1 MDGDTTTSTAT
12 MTSTTMTSSTGTTA
26 SGSGSAPITH
36 AIVSPLMHGLKP
48 PGKLHT
54 TGSLAESWK
63 AYKQKNIKSRS
74 FHIAL
79 EPKKKKT
86 RGLKIYN
93 GFQFESEADR
103 KNFDKVLD
111 KFDESTLGQTN
122 ETYERYVFNS
132 RNHEEQ
138 ESIDAYVTA
147 PRNLAKSCNFCD
159 CPGRTRQCFKK
170 EALAN
175 KCPAWGQ
182 KYSGCG
188 GRNHFKSFCKGI
200 HGISEHNDE
209 SSSEESEIELLAGVT
224 TDSQETNI
232 HAVKYAKE
240 IYAEMLI
247 GDKKVNFQ
255 IDCGASINIIPAK
268 HASGHEIAA
277 TNKTL

>member
-1 MDGDTTTSTAT
+1 MR
-12 MTSTTMTSSTGTTA
+12 
-26 SGSGSAPITH
+26 I
-36 AIVSPLMHGLKP
+36 
-48 PGKLHT
+48 
-54 TGSLAESWK
+54 
-63 AYKQKNIKSRS
+63 QKNIKSRS

-170 EALAN
+170 EALAS
-175 KCPAWGQ
+175 P
-182 KYSGCG
+182 
-188 GRNHFKSFCKGI
+188 
-200 HGISEHNDE
+200 
-209 SSSEESEIELLAGVT
+209 
-224 TDSQETNI
+224 
-232 HAVKYAKE
+232 
-240 IYAEMLI
+240 
-247 GDKKVNFQ
+247 
-255 IDCGASINIIPAK
+255 
-268 HASGHEIAA
+268 
-277 TNKTL
+277 